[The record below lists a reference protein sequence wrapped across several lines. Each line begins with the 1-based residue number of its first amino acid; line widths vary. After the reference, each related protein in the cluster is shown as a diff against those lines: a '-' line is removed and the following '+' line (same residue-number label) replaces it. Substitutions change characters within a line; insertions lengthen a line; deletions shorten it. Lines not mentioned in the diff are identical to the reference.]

1 MSDNIPENIPE
12 QIPEPSPEAIPEAAA
27 SSSEEVVS
35 AENLA
40 QLQPEVPMPSEVP
53 LQPEVPVEA
62 PGIDPD
68 RGISSA
74 RSVFIAVAGWIIPG
88 LGHLVQRRIG
98 RAMAGIIAVGT
109 MAMIG
114 LWMRG
119 NIFPARSDDA
129 FGLLGFIADAGSGIF
144 YFLAHT
150 IEKNGPDVSRAAG
163 DYGTRLIATAGV
175 LNMLFVLDALEISRG
190 HKN

>member
-12 QIPEPSPEAIPEAAA
+12 QIPEPSPEAIPEAAPL
-27 SSSEEVVS
+27 SSEQLAP
-35 AENLA
+35 AEQIA
-40 QLQPEVPMPSEVP
+40 SVQQV
-53 LQPEVPVEA
+53 VPVEA
-62 PGIDPD
+62 AGIDPD
-68 RGISSA
+68 RGSSSA
-74 RSVFIAVAGWIIPG
+74 RSVFIAIAGWIIPG
-88 LGHLVQRRIG
+88 LGHLVQRRVG

-109 MAMIG
+109 MAMVG

-119 NIFPARSDDA
+119 NIFPAHSDDA

>member
-12 QIPEPSPEAIPEAAA
+12 QIPEPSPEAIPEAAPL
-27 SSSEEVVS
+27 SSEQLAP
-35 AENLA
+35 AEQIA
-40 QLQPEVPMPSEVP
+40 SVQQV
-53 LQPEVPVEA
+53 VPVEA
-62 PGIDPD
+62 AGIDPD
-68 RGISSA
+68 RGSSSA
-74 RSVFIAVAGWIIPG
+74 RSVFIAIAGWIIPG

-109 MAMIG
+109 MAMVG

-119 NIFPARSDDA
+119 NIFPAHSDDA

>member
-1 MSDNIPENIPE
+1 MADNIPENIPE
-12 QIPEPSPEAIPEAAA
+12 QIPETIHETGAA
-27 SSSEEVVS
+27 SSEQDAALEQMASR
-35 AENLA
+35 AEGAASQQIAPADLA
-40 QLQPEVPMPSEVP
+40 AKEPEGQS
-53 LQPEVPVEA
+53 
-62 PGIDPD
+62 
-68 RGISSA
+68 SSA
-74 RSVFIAVAGWIIPG
+74 RSVFIAIAGWIIPG

-98 RAMAGIIAVGT
+98 RAMAGLAAVGT
-109 MAMIG
+109 LAVIG

-119 NIFPARSDDA
+119 NVFPMHSDDA
-129 FGLLGFIADAGSGIF
+129 FGLLGFVADAGSGIF

-150 IEKNGPDVSRAAG
+150 IEKAGPDVSRAAG

>member
-12 QIPEPSPEAIPEAAA
+12 QIPEPSPEAIPEAARL
-27 SSSEEVVS
+27 SSGEIAPAEQTAPVQQVV
-35 AENLA
+35 
-40 QLQPEVPMPSEVP
+40 PI
-53 LQPEVPVEA
+53 EA
-62 PGIDPD
+62 AGIDPD
-68 RGISSA
+68 RGSSLA

>member
-1 MSDNIPENIPE
+1 MPDNIPENIPDQNPESISEAAPPSVVDATVFE
-12 QIPEPSPEAIPEAAA
+12 QVIISEQAVVPEGVVKEPEP
-27 SSSEEVVS
+27 
-35 AENLA
+35 L
-40 QLQPEVPMPSEVP
+40 
-53 LQPEVPVEA
+53 
-62 PGIDPD
+62 G
-68 RGISSA
+68 SSA
-74 RSVFIAVAGWIIPG
+74 RSVFIAVAGWFIPG
-88 LGHLVQRRIG
+88 FGHLVQRRIG
-98 RAMAGIIAVGT
+98 RAMAGFAAVGT
-109 MAMIG
+109 MALIG

-119 NIFPARSDDA
+119 NVFPMHSDDA

-144 YFLAHT
+144 YLFAHT